1 MRQEL
6 VGAHGS
12 NGQQRKA
19 DDDVRKASR
28 GNIEH
33 QQKDG
38 VEQDGRAQVA
48 FEDNDEQ
55 AHAPHGK
62 QRQQQAEA
70 RNLEAKDLAVGDGEQ
85 LAVLGQIACQEQ
97 DDEDLGELAGL
108 DGEARDANPQLGAR
122 DRGADKDR
130 QHQQDDADNAK
141 GVLVAHDHVKVL
153 DQRERSHHERH
164 RDKQDDELRDGE
176 VGGQARHECDADARK
191 YKYDG

>member
-70 RNLEAKDLAVGDGEQ
+70 RNLEAQDLAVGDGKQ

-108 DGEARDANPQLGAR
+108 DGEALVRAAAGVDRLLQRRGEGGEQADRHGERLGSISR
-122 DRGADKDR
+122 MMPIMP
-130 QHQQDDADNAK
+130 
-141 GVLVAHDHVKVL
+141 KVYL
-153 DQRERSHHERH
+153 
-164 RDKQDDELRDGE
+164 
-176 VGGQARHECDADARK
+176 
-191 YKYDG
+191 